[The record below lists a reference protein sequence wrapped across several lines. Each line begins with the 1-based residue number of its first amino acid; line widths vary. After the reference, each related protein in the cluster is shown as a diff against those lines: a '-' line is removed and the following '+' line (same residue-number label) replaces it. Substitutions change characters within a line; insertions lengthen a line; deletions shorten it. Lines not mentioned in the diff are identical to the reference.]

1 LAIDSKLRGSTW
13 GKSALEKAKQVIRR
27 HVPLEAE
34 LVKQR
39 LLRHRPL
46 THHQP
51 VSAFLADTESGRHNH
66 FKTDF
71 FNGIGRKRP

>member
-1 LAIDSKLRGSTW
+1 
-13 GKSALEKAKQVIRR
+13 
-27 HVPLEAE
+27 
-34 LVKQR
+34 
-39 LLRHRPL
+39 LRHRPL

-71 FNGIGRKRP
+71 FNGIGR